1 MDLVGDAAV
10 AVNERMN
17 ERVSMQLQ
25 LQAMRQKLPL
35 HFSRR
40 HFCSA
45 RLTPDRKTQLWMHH
59 HGMAASATGKEG

>member
-25 LQAMRQKLPL
+25 LQQAMRQKLPL

-45 RLTPDRKTQLWMHH
+45 RLTPDRKTQRWMHH
-59 HGMAASATGKEG
+59 HGMAAS